1 MTSQIKSDALKRLA
15 KIAGQVN
22 GIQRMIDGE
31 RTCADVLQQ
40 INAVRAA
47 VDQLGIVFLT
57 EHLQTCVLHQGD
69 PAQAEVCTELPLEKR
84 SEEIRSTLTR
94 FLK

>member
-1 MTSQIKSDALKRLA
+1 MKARIKTDAKKRLA
-15 KIAGQVN
+15 RIAGQVT
-22 GIQRMIDGE
+22 GIQKMIETE
-31 RTCADVLQQ
+31 RSCSEVLQQ
-40 INAVRAA
+40 IQAVRAA

-57 EHLQTCVLHQGD
+57 EHLQTCVLHQGEPSAGEFCKD
-69 PAQAEVCTELPLEKR
+69 LPVEER

>member
-1 MTSQIKSDALKRLA
+1 MTSHVKNDAKKRLA
-15 KIAGQVN
+15 KIAGQIS
-22 GIQRMIDGE
+22 GIQKMIDGE

-47 VDQLGIVFLT
+47 VDQLGVVFLT

-69 PAQAEVCTELPLEKR
+69 PAQTEVCTELPLEKR
-84 SEEIRSTLTR
+84 SEEIRNTLTR